1 MRPGRLIA
9 ILAVP
14 MLAQTHYALI
24 LNDPP
29 FETHRQALRA
39 QRARRNICITRST
52 KIQLN
57 AVYVT
62 APKKRLDELKAL
74 PGVKGVVALRWR
86 RLNLNRATQLVN
98 APAAWTALGGV
109 QNAGAGIKIAIID
122 TGIDQTHPAF
132 QDSSIAM
139 PAGYPICSG
148 SDCAFTSNK
157 VIVARSYVRLVAAGS
172 DPQNPAA
179 DSRPDDYS
187 PRDRIGHGTAV
198 ASCAAGMPSLS
209 PAGLTLTGVA
219 PKAYLGN
226 YKIFGSPE
234 VNESTPDDPIIMA
247 LEDALNDHMD
257 IASLSLGSPATSRPL
272 GSA

>member
-1 MRPGRLIA
+1 M
-9 ILAVP
+9 
-14 MLAQTHYALI
+14 
-24 LNDPP
+24 
-29 FETHRQALRA
+29 
-39 QRARRNICITRST
+39 
-52 KIQLN
+52 
-57 AVYVT
+57 
-62 APKKRLDELKAL
+62 
-74 PGVKGVVALRWR
+74 VALRWR

-132 QDSSIAM
+132 QDSSLAM

-198 ASCAAGMPSLS
+198 ASCAAGMPTLS

-226 YKIFGSPE
+226 YKVFGSPE
-234 VNESTPDDPIIMA
+234 VNEIDPRRSDYHGA
-247 LEDALNDHMD
+247 RRRAERSHGYCFTFARLTRANRPPRFGR
-257 IASLSLGSPATSRPL
+257 SLRERYGSSMRRTGHGR
-272 GSA
+272 